1 MKRLR
6 PSPAMVVAC
15 IALLVALG
23 GTGIAAVT
31 QLVPRNSVGTLQLKN
46 NAVTS
51 AKVKNQS
58 LLRADFRAGQIPA
71 GPAGPAGPG
80 GAAGAA
86 GPAGPTGPAGP
97 VGPSDAY
104 ARFLNGPIAV
114 PAVLTTLANLSI
126 PQAGKYVLWAKA
138 YFTST
143 TGVTS
148 VVTCRLEA
156 GTDLDQS
163 QTVVTTGVPLTL
175 ALIVVHEFTAAG
187 SADFRCST
195 TPGTV
200 SANFIKITAIKVAN
214 LTNSG

>member
-23 GTGIAAVT
+23 GTSIAAVT

-58 LLRADFRAGQIPA
+58 LLRADFKC
-71 GPAGPAGPG
+71 
-80 GAAGAA
+80 
-86 GPAGPTGPAGP
+86 T
-97 VGPSDAY
+97 
-104 ARFLNGPIAV
+104 
-114 PAVLTTLANLSI
+114 
-126 PQAGKYVLWAKA
+126 
-138 YFTST
+138 
-143 TGVTS
+143 
-148 VVTCRLEA
+148 A
-156 GTDLDQS
+156 GT
-163 QTVVTTGVPLTL
+163 
-175 ALIVVHEFTAAG
+175 A
-187 SADFRCST
+187 
-195 TPGTV
+195 